1 MGGVEL
7 ANGVASKQPEVMGL
21 AINVLRDNP
30 DLVRGGQVVV
40 DQVLSRQDELV
51 NIVANI
57 VKDNPILL
65 DAGHL
70 VVDSLVNAAKAHPVI
85 VKDILARQ
93 AQLLEVI
100 VTQHPEVV
108 EQLLTIVTEV
118 LQKQPDVANLLVK
131 ALEEGQ
137 KLLMNFEVRQ
147 EKSLIP
153 IVKVIMIK

>member
-1 MGGVEL
+1 MSS
-7 ANGVASKQPEVMGL
+7 ATTRTWSRA
-21 AINVLRDNP
+21 
-30 DLVRGGQVVV
+30 VR
-40 DQVLSRQDELV
+40 LWWTRSCRQDELV
-51 NIVANI
+51 NIVASI
-57 VKDNPILL
+57 VKENPVLL

-108 EQLLTIVTEV
+108 EQLLTIVSEV

-137 KLLMNFEVRQ
+137 KLVDEL
-147 EKSLIP
+147 
-153 IVKVIMIK
+153 

>member
-1 MGGVEL
+1 MGVHQGVEL

-30 DLVRGGQVVV
+30 DLVKGGQVVV

-51 NIVANI
+51 NIVATI
-57 VKDNPILL
+57 VKDN
-65 DAGHL
+65 
-70 VVDSLVNAAKAHPVI
+70 PVI

-100 VTQHPEVV
+100 VSQHPEVV

-118 LQKQPDVANLLVK
+118 LQKQPDVADLLVK

-137 KLLMNFEVRQ
+137 KLVDEL
-147 EKSLIP
+147 
-153 IVKVIMIK
+153 